1 MEMLRALLI
10 TLSFSKVDLV
20 QIGWNY
26 WNYLMQKYKGV
37 WYENIGIEQ
46 ILLLKRTDFN
56 KAYKYVCILH
66 NDNINNKNKQSIKNI
81 F

>member
-1 MEMLRALLI
+1 MELLRALLI

-20 QIGWNY
+20 QMGWNY
-26 WNYLMQKYKGV
+26 WNYLMRKYKGV
-37 WYENIGIEQ
+37 WDENIGIEQ
-46 ILLLKRTDFN
+46 ILLLKIRILI
-56 KAYKYVCILH
+56 KPIYVCILH